1 MALASSP
8 QPLAADPAAHDAAAT
23 DAEPTVALADVRL
36 TLFGAAGPVEI
47 LKGVSFAARPGE
59 AVAVV
64 GPSGSGKSSLVAVAA
79 GLEPA
84 TSGAVRLLGE
94 TVDGRGEDALARLRR
109 GRVSLVFQAFHL
121 LATMTAF
128 DNVRAP
134 LEIAG
139 LDDVNDR
146 AAHALDAVGLAARRG
161 HYPSQL
167 SGGERQRVAVARALA
182 SDPAIVFA
190 DEPTGNLDAANGAA
204 VADLLFQM
212 ARDRHATL
220 VLVTHDAA
228 LARRADRIARMEDG
242 RLIDPNSGEAAS

>member
-1 MALASSP
+1 MALAPPSP
-8 QPLAADPAAHDAAAT
+8 PLAAHAAAFDADAA
-23 DAEPTVALADVRL
+23 PTVALEDVRL
-36 TLFGAAGPVEI
+36 TLAGPAGAAEI
-47 LKGVSFAARPGE
+47 LKGVSFSANAGE
-59 AVAVV
+59 AVAIV

-94 TVDGRGEDALARLRR
+94 AVDGRGEDALAKLRR

-139 LDDVNDR
+139 LEKVADR
-146 AAHALDAVGLAARRG
+146 AAEALEAVGLSSRRG

-182 SDPAIVFA
+182 SDPAVVFA

-204 VADLLFQM
+204 VADLLF
-212 ARDRHATL
+212 RLTRERHATL
-220 VLVTHDAA
+220 ILVTHDEA

-242 RLIDPNSGEAAS
+242 RIITAGAGEVRA